1 MPRLVLSLCL
11 VASIALGAQAPPLL
25 RLVSTP
31 WPPFTNAAGQPRVA
45 LDLVEAALARI
56 GVKASTTIVEP
67 AQFTTALLG
76 DGSFD
81 GSGAA
86 WKDAERERTLL
97 FSDPYLENRL
107 LLVARRGGDVSAS
120 SLAALKGR
128 RIAVVEGYSYGE
140 GFDQSGPIIVRS
152 RSDEDSL
159 RLLLDSKVDYAL
171 IDDLVVEHIVASYQ
185 SQVQLRL
192 QVGTTPL
199 VTRPLYLA
207 LRRSLPNAEA
217 IVKEF
222 NAQLRAMIADR
233 TYHRLLRVD
242 WILADVDG
250 DGLAEYVPR
259 SDSAGKTEPA
269 RAYTLSTEGSAQPQ
283 GSQRRFLIG
292 GTVYDSW
299 TMVPPQFK
307 VESASKDLNRQPIG
321 LFRFTW

>member
-1 MPRLVLSLCL
+1 MPRLVVPLCL
-11 VASIALGAQAPPLL
+11 IASIALAAQTAPL

-31 WPPFTNAAGQPRVA
+31 WPPFTNASGQPRVA
-45 LDLVEAALARI
+45 LDLVEAALGRI
-56 GVKASTTIVEP
+56 GVKATTTIVEP
-67 AQFTTALLG
+67 AQFTKALLG
-76 DGSFD
+76 DANFD

-97 FSDPYLENRL
+97 FSDAYLENRL
-107 LLVARRGGDVSAS
+107 FLVARRGGDVSATS
-120 SLAALKGR
+120 PAALKGK

-140 GFDQSGPIIVRS
+140 GFDQSGPLVVRS
-152 RSDEDSL
+152 RSDENSL

-171 IDDLVVEHIVASYQ
+171 IDDLVIQHIVASYPA
-185 SQVQLRL
+185 QVQLRL
-192 QVGTTPL
+192 QVGTAPL
-199 VTRPLYLA
+199 LTRSLHLV
-207 LRRSLPNAEA
+207 LRRSMPNAEA

-250 DGLAEYVPR
+250 DGLNEYVPS
-259 SDSAGKTEPA
+259 SDSVGKAEPA
-269 RAYTLSTEGSAQPQ
+269 RAYTVSTEGAANSQ
-283 GSQRRFLIG
+283 GAQRRFLIG

-299 TMVPPQFK
+299 KMVPGQFK
-307 VESASKDLNRQPIG
+307 VGSPSEDPNRQPIG